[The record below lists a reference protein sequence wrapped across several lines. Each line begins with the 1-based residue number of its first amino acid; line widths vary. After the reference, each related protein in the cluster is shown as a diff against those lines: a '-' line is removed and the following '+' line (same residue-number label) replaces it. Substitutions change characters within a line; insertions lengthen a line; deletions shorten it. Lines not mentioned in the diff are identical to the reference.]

1 MALIPLQEPTTKK
14 IPPETF
20 SLWALGFRPFYLL
33 AAFFAAVAVPVW
45 AMAFAGALQT
55 PIPGMWW
62 HGHEMIFGFAAAVV
76 IGFLLTAGQAWTG
89 LKTPSGNALAGLAA
103 VWLAGR
109 LAMALGTGWWVAVI
123 DILFLPIAAA
133 ALLRVL
139 VKANSRRNYFI
150 GVLPGLLA
158 LSNLCFHLALGG
170 VLAID
175 PLAPLHFALGLLVV
189 LEAVVGGR
197 VIPMFTFNAIQG
209 VRQWRNRNLD
219 WAAVIA
225 TAAALA
231 LWAGGGSGGLAGLLS
246 LFAAILQ
253 LVRLGGWNPWATRS
267 RPILWI
273 LHLSYLWI
281 PLGLLLLAC
290 SQFGML
296 PRSAAVHAFA
306 IGATG
311 GLIIGM
317 ITRTA
322 LGHTGRTLVAGP
334 VETAAYALVQ
344 LAAFVRVLTI
354 AVLPAAAIGGVH
366 AAATFWSLGF
376 VLYLWRYLPFLLRA
390 RADGKEG

>member
-33 AAFFAAVAVPVW
+33 AALFSAIAVPVW
-45 AMAFAGALQT
+45 AMAFAGALQM
-55 PIPGMWW
+55 PMPAMWW

-89 LKTPSGNALAGLAA
+89 LKTPSGNALAGLVI

-109 LAMALGTGWWVAVI
+109 LAMAVGAGWWVALI
-123 DILFLPIAAA
+123 DFLFLPLATV

-158 LSNLCFHLALGG
+158 LSNLCFHLAVNGA
-170 VLAID
+170 LAVD
-175 PLAPLHFALGLLVV
+175 PLAPLHFALSLLVV
-189 LEAVVGGR
+189 LEAVIGGR
-197 VIPMFTFNAIQG
+197 VIPMFTFNAIRG
-209 VRQWRNRNLD
+209 VRQWRNKHLD
-219 WAAVIA
+219 WAAVLA

-231 LWAGGGSGGLAGLLS
+231 LWASGGAGVAAGLLS
-246 LFAAILQ
+246 LVAALLQ

-290 SQFGML
+290 TQFGVL
-296 PRSAAVHAFA
+296 PRSAGVHAFA

-322 LGHTGRTLVAGP
+322 LGHTGRALTAGRI
-334 VETAAYALVQ
+334 ETAAYALVQ

-376 VLYLWRYLPFLLRA
+376 VLYLWRYTPFLLRA